1 MTEYTV
7 ILYGNCIEILDRYS
21 HESIAVFNKLSELS
35 DDLFDSLTDEQ
46 QDNILNHITEL
57 VTR

>member
-21 HESIAVFNKLSELS
+21 HESIAIFDKLSELS
-35 DDLFDSLTDEQ
+35 DNLFDSLTDEQ
-46 QDNILNHITEL
+46 QTSILDHITEL
-57 VTR
+57 VIR